1 MDLYFI
7 STSFFMLMRAD
18 YESDGKVPTVIHC
31 SVGRLRCPVLIS
43 NGSDEFD
50 LTPDA
55 RTQHFKCQ

>member
-1 MDLYFI
+1 
-7 STSFFMLMRAD
+7 MLMRAD